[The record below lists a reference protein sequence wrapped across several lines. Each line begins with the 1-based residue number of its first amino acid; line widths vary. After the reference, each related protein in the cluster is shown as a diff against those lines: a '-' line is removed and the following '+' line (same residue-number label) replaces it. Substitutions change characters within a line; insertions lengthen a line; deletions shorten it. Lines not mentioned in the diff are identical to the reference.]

1 MNARLMAVEAK
12 RARLLERAATQRKTV
27 AEALQQWA
35 RPVGLVDRAI
45 AALNIV
51 KSHPLLVAGAMIVL
65 TVLRPRGAFRWA
77 RRGWSLWQTFRWLT
91 KKVAV

>member
-1 MNARLMAVEAK
+1 VNGRLLAVEAR
-12 RARLLERAATQRKTV
+12 RAVLLGRAA
-27 AEALQQWA
+27 AERGELAQALRQWSS
-35 RPVGLVDRAI
+35 PIGLVDRALT
-45 AALNIV
+45 ALNIV

-65 TVLRPRGAFRWA
+65 AVLRPRGAFRWA